1 MPLSGRY
8 SYEGNHYLAGVLAI
22 VNWFNERGGVNCG
35 NKKAKIQLIYRDVES
50 KSELATAY
58 TESLI
63 QNGVKLLLNPYGS
76 DLTLAVAPI
85 VEKYGAIMVAAGA
98 VSDRIYNQGFK
109 SIIGVSTPAS
119 LYFKSSLDAILSQD
133 KSIKKIAILY
143 RDAEFNRVAA
153 EGIRKYAESLGLE
166 IVAYEVYPSY
176 PKDLTPILLKVAQV
190 KPDLIIGASHV
201 ADGQLL
207 ASQIASLNI
216 SAKAFII
223 SGTATAVQSISA
235 LGKYAECLLSPS
247 NWELG
252 VKYSPSVA
260 IQKGIEW
267 FGPTKEEFIKYFNE
281 TYFKLVRKFEP
292 PTLYSAWGAEALLV
306 LLYGISKSGST
317 DPAQIRATL
326 SKAHFMTF
334 FGEFKMD
341 NATGLN
347 AAHQMK

>member
-223 SGTATAVQSISA
+223 SGTATAVQ
-235 LGKYAECLLSPS
+235 
-247 NWELG
+247 
-252 VKYSPSVA
+252 
-260 IQKGIEW
+260 
-267 FGPTKEEFIKYFNE
+267 
-281 TYFKLVRKFEP
+281 
-292 PTLYSAWGAEALLV
+292 
-306 LLYGISKSGST
+306 
-317 DPAQIRATL
+317 
-326 SKAHFMTF
+326 
-334 FGEFKMD
+334 
-341 NATGLN
+341 
-347 AAHQMK
+347 